1 MRPDLPSIAEVWRRL
16 GGQDPIRKRVPALWR
31 ETKDRNVSLDDS
43 KGCYFDFVSGTG
55 GGILD
60 LVMLA
65 HGSSRSE
72 AFKWLA
78 LEFNLETKDITP
90 VERKEHG
97 AARQIGKIL
106 ARDAL
111 WWWMAFCSELEDQK
125 REIVQAGGNP
135 FDLAPVASK
144 LRRLES
150 LDAVGIVSEFAKHEA
165 SEPEVC
171 EELVHAGR
179 TWANLCK
186 WAVKRIIRKIRNQQ
200 SKADHAA

>member
-1 MRPDLPSIAEVWRRL
+1 
-16 GGQDPIRKRVPALWR
+16 
-31 ETKDRNVSLDDS
+31 LDDS

-65 HGSSRSE
+65 RGSSRSE

-78 LEFNLETKDITP
+78 LEFNLESKDLTP
-90 VERKEHG
+90 VERKEN
-97 AARQIGKIL
+97 AEARQIGKIL

-111 WWWMAFCSELEDQK
+111 WWWMARCSELEDQK
-125 REIVQAGGNP
+125 REIIQAGANP
-135 FDLAPVASK
+135 FDLAPVARE
-144 LRRLES
+144 LYRIQALE
-150 LDAVGIVSEFAKHEA
+150 AVGIVSEFARHEA
-165 SEPEVC
+165 SDPEAC

-200 SKADHAA
+200 LKADHAA